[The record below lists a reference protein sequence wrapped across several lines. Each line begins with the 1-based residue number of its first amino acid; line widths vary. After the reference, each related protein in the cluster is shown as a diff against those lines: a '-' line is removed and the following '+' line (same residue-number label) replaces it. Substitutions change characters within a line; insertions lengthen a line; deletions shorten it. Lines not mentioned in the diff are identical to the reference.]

1 MIQRL
6 ATFLPALLC
15 VGCSVDAQTLGPWTI
30 GPIING
36 RSLSPGMPASLTAG
50 PAGGWYFDFPQSP
63 NSVHYVT
70 RAPTEA
76 ARSGI
81 RMSFEISGNVEF
93 KEADCGGVGC
103 VPGPG
108 MVRLYIQRC
117 GDDWRATG
125 FRFWSPPLQL
135 SDGALQMDYAL
146 DPSWIG
152 VYGTDPGGFRA
163 ALSNLCAVGFT
174 FGGMFAGHGVYATAA
189 ARFVLTNFELY

>member
-6 ATFLPALLC
+6 AKFLLALSC
-15 VGCSVDAQTLGPWTI
+15 TECSVGSQTLGPWKI

-36 RSLSPGMPASLTAG
+36 KSLSPGMPASMTAG
-50 PAGGWYFDFPQSP
+50 SAGGWYFDFPQSP

-70 RAPTEA
+70 KTPTEA

-81 RMSFEISGNVEF
+81 RMSFEIVGNVEF

-117 GDDWRATG
+117 GDDWRTSG

-135 SDGALQMDYAL
+135 SGGALHMDYAL

-152 VYGTDPGGFRA
+152 VYGTDPDGFRA
-163 ALSNLCAVGFT
+163 AVSNLCAVGFT
-174 FGGMFAGHGVYATAA
+174 FGGRFAGHGVYAIAP
-189 ARFVLTNFELY
+189 ARFVLTEFTLY